1 MNFLLVARRST
12 RRSLIKRF
20 LTISS
25 STSTS
30 YPIAIVGSGPSGFY
44 TAKYL
49 LEQNEHIKIDVYER
63 LPFPYGLVR
72 YGVAPD
78 HPEVKTVI
86 NTFEELFQNPKY
98 GKNRI
103 RYFGNIEIGDSKSP
117 ESTSMENTD
126 ENLRGH
132 LSLDKLLSAYS
143 AVVLAYGAK
152 SDRDLHLLNEFNYQG
167 IVSSR
172 EFVNFY
178 NGHPD
183 YRNFDNTSHFRD
195 KNGNYKKIKN
205 VVIIGN
211 GNVAIDCARVLMRD
225 LTELSQ
231 TDIHIPALKW
241 IEFLQSNCLEK
252 VIMIG
257 RRGHIQASFTIKE
270 FRELTKLTNNGKS
283 VPMIINEKE
292 LKEGSNESSLKEIE
306 NNRPKKR
313 IIELVETTAKKSTE
327 YMTNNNNKIE
337 REKRIEMRFL
347 LSPTE
352 LISDQNDPPHI
363 SAIKV
368 QKNQLS
374 GEAHHQK
381 AEGIPSEE
389 ETLPCDLLIK
399 SIGYKSVSIHDWL
412 PFNKRTNTVPHEG
425 GKVLFSAKEGSSDS
439 SSSKAESK
447 EQYQDK
453 LYVTG
458 WLKRGPSGII
468 GTNITDAK
476 ETVASIIE
484 GIKAGKIT
492 PASPDTVDATKNI
505 MADSKDETKHTRRS
519 SIFEESLDW
528 SDIQKLNQL
537 ELEKGEKEKKIRVK
551 LTDPNEILSIVK
563 QNQR

>member
-1 MNFLLVARRST
+1 MKFLIARKT
-12 RRSLIKRF
+12 LIKRF
-20 LTISS
+20 
-25 STSTS
+25 STTASTNTN

-49 LEQNEHIKIDVYER
+49 LEQNENIKIDVYER

-103 RYFGNIEIGDSKSP
+103 RYFGNIEIGEG
-117 ESTSMENTD
+117 ESTKEESSQGTSTQKADANTR
-126 ENLRGH
+126 ER
-132 LSLDKLLSAYS
+132 LSLDSLLSAYS

-152 SDRDLHLLNEFNYQG
+152 SDRDLHLSNEFSYKG
-167 IVSSR
+167 ILSSR

-183 YRNFDNTSHFRD
+183 YRHFDNTSHFRD
-195 KNGNYKKIKN
+195 QNGNFKKIKH

-231 TDIHIPALKW
+231 TDIHIPAFKW
-241 IEFLQSNCLEK
+241 IEFLQQNSLEK
-252 VIMIG
+252 VTMIG

-270 FRELTKLTNNGKS
+270 FRELTKLMNNGK
-283 VPMIINEKE
+283 VVHVIMDEKE
-292 LKEGSNESSLKEIE
+292 LKLGSNESSLKEIE

-327 YMTNNNNKIE
+327 YITSNNNKAE
-337 REKRIEMRFL
+337 GEKRIEMRFL
-347 LSPTE
+347 LSPIE
-352 LISDQNDPPHI
+352 LIPDKNEPSHI
-363 SAIKV
+363 SAVKV
-368 QKNQLS
+368 QRNRLS
-374 GEAHHQK
+374 GEPHHQK
-381 AEGIPSEE
+381 AIGIPSEE
-389 ETLPCDLLIK
+389 EILPCDLLIK
-399 SIGYKSVSIHDWL
+399 SIGYKSVSIHNWL
-412 PFNKRTNTVPHEG
+412 PFNKRTNTVAHEA
-425 GKVLFSAKEGSSDS
+425 GKVLFSSKEGSSDS
-439 SSSKAESK
+439 FSNAESKAE
-447 EQYQDK
+447 YQDK

-458 WLKRGPSGII
+458 WLKRGPTGII

-476 ETVASIIE
+476 ETVSSIIE
-484 GIKAGKIT
+484 GIKSGKIG
-492 PASPDTVDATKNI
+492 PSSQDDVKNNIIADTKD
-505 MADSKDETKHTRRS
+505 DSKSTRRS
-519 SIFEESLDW
+519 SVFQESLDW
-528 SDIQKLNQL
+528 NDIQKLNQL

-551 LTDPNEILSIVK
+551 LTDPEEILSIVK

>member
-1 MNFLLVARRST
+1 MKFLIARKT
-12 RRSLIKRF
+12 LIKRF
-20 LTISS
+20 
-25 STSTS
+25 STTASTNAN

-49 LEQNEHIKIDVYER
+49 LEQNENIKIDVYER

-103 RYFGNIEIGDSKSP
+103 RYFGNIEIGEG
-117 ESTSMENTD
+117 ESTKEESSQGTSTQKADANTR
-126 ENLRGH
+126 ER
-132 LSLDKLLSAYS
+132 LSLDSLLSAYS

-152 SDRDLHLLNEFNYQG
+152 SDRDLHLSNEFSYKG
-167 IVSSR
+167 ILSSR

-183 YRNFDNTSHFRD
+183 YRHFDNTSHFRD
-195 KNGNYKKIKN
+195 QNGNFKKIKH

-231 TDIHIPALKW
+231 TDIHIPAFKW
-241 IEFLQSNCLEK
+241 IEFLQQNSLEK
-252 VIMIG
+252 VTMIG

-270 FRELTKLTNNGKS
+270 FRELTKLTNNGKA
-283 VPMIINEKE
+283 VPVIIDEKE
-292 LKEGSNESSLKEIE
+292 LKLGSNESSLKEIE

-327 YMTNNNNKIE
+327 YITSNNNKAE
-337 REKRIEMRFL
+337 GEKRIEMRFL
-347 LSPTE
+347 LSPIE
-352 LISDQNDPPHI
+352 LIPGKNEPSHI
-363 SAIKV
+363 SAVKV
-368 QKNQLS
+368 QRNQLS

-381 AEGIPSEE
+381 AVGIPSEE
-389 ETLPCDLLIK
+389 EILPCDLLIK
-399 SIGYKSVSIHDWL
+399 SIGYKSVSIHNWL
-412 PFNKRTNTVPHEG
+412 PFNKRTNTVAHEG
-425 GKVLFSAKEGSSDS
+425 GKVLFSSKEGSSDS
-439 SSSKAESK
+439 SINAESKAE
-447 EQYQDK
+447 YQDK

-458 WLKRGPSGII
+458 WLKRGPTGII

-476 ETVASIIE
+476 ETVSSIIE
-484 GIKAGKIT
+484 GIKSGKIA
-492 PASPDTVDATKNI
+492 PSSSQDDVKNNIIADTKD
-505 MADSKDETKHTRRS
+505 DSKSTRRS
-519 SIFEESLDW
+519 SVFQESLDW
-528 SDIQKLNQL
+528 NDIQKLNQL

-551 LTDPNEILSIVK
+551 LTDPEEILSIVK